1 MCVLIVLMIFV
12 CQNKDQKVAFLQK
25 IVDVIIMTSEE
36 TVKVRPSKIVAGHE
50 AERTNEFLQALSSV
64 VANKVG

>member
-1 MCVLIVLMIFV
+1 MMLII
-12 CQNKDQKVAFLQK
+12 CQNKEQKIAFLQK

-50 AERTNEFLQALSSV
+50 ADRTNEFLQALSSV
-64 VANKVG
+64 VINKVDMN

>member
-1 MCVLIVLMIFV
+1 VCVLIVLMIFV